1 MFDTPAYL
9 FEEEHVIAVPLDDI
23 RTVYLSGKFYNVDDV
38 KNYQKQMQDKGYDN
52 TFIVAYK
59 NGDEVGFE

>member
-23 RTVYLSGKFYNVDDV
+23 RTVYLSGKFYNVDDDV
-38 KNYQKQMQDKGYDN
+38 KMQDKGYDN